1 MDVEESIEK
10 QVIDENIDKFNEKC
24 KERRLCGQTVIR
36 QRQHEKIRIQRNTV
50 NTTKVQHNFETKKST
65 RQSGKRWCVN
75 KWIVILVK
83 RQYAYHTNSTNAKKP
98 LISTGFFFRV
108 PVPRGLTLNEQD
120 INYKHTAQHTD
131 KHTENTKTNEIWKKT
146 TTIFIQ
152 MDTNTMTSTRKIQKH
167 MD

>member
-24 KERRLCGQTVIR
+24 KERRLRSQTVIR

-75 KWIVILVK
+75 K
-83 RQYAYHTNSTNAKKP
+83 
-98 LISTGFFFRV
+98 
-108 PVPRGLTLNEQD
+108 
-120 INYKHTAQHTD
+120 
-131 KHTENTKTNEIWKKT
+131 
-146 TTIFIQ
+146 
-152 MDTNTMTSTRKIQKH
+152 
-167 MD
+167 

>member
-24 KERRLCGQTVIR
+24 KERRLRGQTVTR
-36 QRQHEKIRIQRNTV
+36 QWQHEKIRIQRNTV

-83 RQYAYHTNSTNAKKP
+83 RQFVSHEQHQAKKP
-98 LISTGFFFRV
+98 LISTGFFSS
-108 PVPRGLTLNEQD
+108 PNAPRPHL
-120 INYKHTAQHTD
+120 K
-131 KHTENTKTNEIWKKT
+131 
-146 TTIFIQ
+146 
-152 MDTNTMTSTRKIQKH
+152 
-167 MD
+167 

>member
-83 RQYAYHTNSTNAKKP
+83 RQYAYHTNSTSTKKP
-98 LISTGFFFRV
+98 LISTGFFSS
-108 PVPRGLTLNEQD
+108 PSAPRPHL
-120 INYKHTAQHTD
+120 K
-131 KHTENTKTNEIWKKT
+131 
-146 TTIFIQ
+146 
-152 MDTNTMTSTRKIQKH
+152 
-167 MD
+167 